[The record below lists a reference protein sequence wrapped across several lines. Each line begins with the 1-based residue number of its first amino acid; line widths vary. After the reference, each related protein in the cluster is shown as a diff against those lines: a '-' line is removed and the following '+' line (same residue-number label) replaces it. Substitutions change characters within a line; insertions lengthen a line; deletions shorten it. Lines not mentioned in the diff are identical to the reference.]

1 MEDDG
6 TPANAVAPLTKQ
18 LLAVGKEITDL
29 ENRPVD
35 PLEEGVNVSGA
46 ADEPF
51 DPKLSEIARHLSI
64 PTGIETTG
72 FGRVRTVAGRLGIRF
87 DRWQDDLCRLMLAN
101 APTENTP
108 RRPAAWP

>member
-51 DPKLSEIARHLSI
+51 DP
-64 PTGIETTG
+64 ET
-72 FGRVRTVAGRLGIRF
+72 L
-87 DRWQDDLCRLMLAN
+87 
-101 APTENTP
+101 
-108 RRPAAWP
+108 